1 MYFTLLTP
9 NSTPI
14 FKYIVWILGKIMEGL
29 FFVLDKIGIPN
40 IGIAIILF
48 TILVNVCMIPL
59 TYKQQKFSKLSLK
72 INPEIK
78 AIQKKYNGKK
88 DQDSMMKMQAET
100 QAVYAKYGVS
110 QAGSCVTLLIQF
122 PILIALYRV
131 IYQIPAYV
139 TKIGD
144 TFRVLAD
151 KIVATDGGAF
161 ITENTAELASV
172 KSAISMYSKNLTKE
186 GNLTNGIIDVLNRVS
201 TSDMA
206 QISEHYGLADASI
219 NGQQIL
225 STLDASGKVVT
236 KGLLDTY
243 NNFLGLNIVNSPLN
257 IIKESFASHAYLLM
271 IMAILIPLL
280 SGFTQ
285 WLSIKLAPNQ
295 PQPTGDNSQADSMA
309 QSMKTM
315 NVMMP
320 LMSVWF
326 AFSFPAGMGIYWIA
340 NAVVRIVLQICM
352 NKRIDKID
360 INELIEKNAEKS
372 KKKLEQIQANQERMQ
387 AYAAMNTRS
396 IQTKASY
403 VNKAE
408 LTDVD
413 ESAVTKPTEYAPGSM
428 AAKAN
433 MVSEFNK
440 RNSK

>member
-48 TILVNVCMIPL
+48 TIFVNVCLIPL

-72 INPEIK
+72 MNPEIK

-131 IYQIPAYV
+131 IYQVPAYV

-151 KIVATDGGAF
+151 KIVAADNGAF
-161 ITENTAELASV
+161 ITDNTAELASV
-172 KSAISMYSKNLTKE
+172 KSAISMYSKNLAKE

-206 QISEHYGLADASI
+206 QISDHYGLADCTI

-257 IIKESFASHAYLLM
+257 IIKESFTSHAYLLM

-280 SGFTQ
+280 SGFSQ
-285 WLSIKLAPNQ
+285 WLSIKLSPSQ
-295 PQPTGDNSQADSMA
+295 PQAAGDNSTADSMA

-326 AFSFPAGMGIYWIA
+326 AFTFPAGMGIYWTA
-340 NAVVRIVLQICM
+340 NAVVRIVLQIFM

-396 IQTKASY
+396 IQKKASY
-403 VNKAE
+403 VNNAASDDNDTQE
-408 LTDVD
+408 A
-413 ESAVTKPTEYAPGSM
+413 SKPSNYAPGSL

-433 MVSEFNK
+433 MVNEFNK

>member
-9 NSTPI
+9 NTTPI

-48 TILVNVCMIPL
+48 TIFVNVCLIPL

-72 INPEIK
+72 MNPEIK

-88 DQDSMMKMQAET
+88 DQDSMMRMQAET

-131 IYQIPAYV
+131 IYQVPAYV
-139 TKIGD
+139 TKIGA

-151 KIVATDGGAF
+151 KIVAADNGAF
-161 ITENTAELASV
+161 ITDNPAELASV
-172 KSAISMYSKNLTKE
+172 KSALGMYSKNLAKE

-206 QISEHYGLADASI
+206 QISDHYGLADATI

-225 STLDASGKVVT
+225 STLDASGKVVS

-243 NNFLGLNIVNSPLN
+243 NSFLGLNIVNSPIN
-257 IIKESFASHAYLLM
+257 IIKESFASHAYLLV
-271 IMAILIPLL
+271 IVAILIPLL

-285 WLSIKLAPNQ
+285 WLSIKLSPSQ
-295 PQPTGDNSQADSMA
+295 PQPAGDNSTADSMA

-326 AFSFPAGMGIYWIA
+326 AFTFPAGMGIYWTA
-340 NAVVRIVLQICM
+340 NAVVRIVLQVIM

-360 INELIEKNAEKS
+360 IDELIEKNAEKS
-372 KKKLEQIQANQERMQ
+372 QKKLEQIQVNQERMQ

-403 VNKAE
+403 VNNAASDDVQE
-408 LTDVD
+408 ETDK
-413 ESAVTKPTEYAPGSM
+413 KPSEYAPGSL
-428 AAKAN
+428 ASKAN
-433 MVSEFNK
+433 LVSEFNK

>member
-1 MYFTLLTP
+1 
-9 NSTPI
+9 
-14 FKYIVWILGKIMEGL
+14 MEGL

-48 TILVNVCMIPL
+48 TIFVNVCLIPL

-72 INPEIK
+72 MNPEIK

-88 DQDSMMKMQAET
+88 DQDSMMRMQAET

-131 IYQIPAYV
+131 IYQVPAYV

-151 KIVATDGGAF
+151 KIVAADNGVF
-161 ITENTAELASV
+161 ITENTAELSSV
-172 KSAISMYSKNLTKE
+172 KSAIQMYSKNLAKE

-201 TSDMA
+201 TSDMVK
-206 QISEHYGLADASI
+206 ISEHYGLADASI

-225 STLDASGKVVT
+225 STLDASGKVVS

-243 NNFLGLNIVNSPLN
+243 NSFLGINIVNTPIN
-257 IIKESFASHAYLLM
+257 IIKDSFASHAYL
-271 IMAILIPLL
+271 IVFMAILIPLL

-285 WLSIKLAPNQ
+285 WLSVKLSPSQ
-295 PQPTGDNSQADSMA
+295 PQPAGDNSTADSMA

-315 NVMMP
+315 NVMLP

-326 AFSFPAGMGIYWIA
+326 AFTFPAGMGIYWTA
-340 NAVVRIVLQICM
+340 NAVVRIVLQIIM

-360 INELIEKNAEKS
+360 IDELIEKNAEKS
-372 KKKLEQIQANQERMQ
+372 QKKLEQIQVNQERMQ

-396 IQTKASY
+396 IQKKASY
-403 VNKAE
+403 VNTAVSDAAE
-408 LTDVD
+408 
-413 ESAVTKPTEYAPGSM
+413 ETETSRSSDYAPGSL

>member
-48 TILVNVCMIPL
+48 TIFVNVCLIPL

-72 INPEIK
+72 MNPEIK

-131 IYQIPAYV
+131 IYQVPAYV

-144 TFRVLAD
+144 TFRVLANQ
-151 KIVATDGGAF
+151 IVATDNGAF

-172 KSAISMYSKNLTKE
+172 KSAISMYSKNLAKE

-206 QISEHYGLADASI
+206 QISEHYGLADCTI

-243 NNFLGLNIVNSPLN
+243 NNFLGLNIVNSPIN

-280 SGFTQ
+280 SGFSQ
-285 WLSIKLAPNQ
+285 WLSIKLSPSQ
-295 PQPTGDNSQADSMA
+295 PQAAGDNSTADSMA

-326 AFSFPAGMGIYWIA
+326 AFTFPAGMGIYWTA
-340 NAVVRIVLQICM
+340 NAVVRIVLQIFM

-396 IQTKASY
+396 IQKKASY
-403 VNKAE
+403 VNTAASDDKDIE
-408 LTDVD
+408 EVN
-413 ESAVTKPTEYAPGSM
+413 KPTNYAPGSL

-433 MVSEFNK
+433 MVNEFNK

>member
-1 MYFTLLTP
+1 M
-9 NSTPI
+9 
-14 FKYIVWILGKIMEGL
+14 
-29 FFVLDKIGIPN
+29 
-40 IGIAIILF
+40 
-48 TILVNVCMIPL
+48 
-59 TYKQQKFSKLSLK
+59 
-72 INPEIK
+72 
-78 AIQKKYNGKK
+78 
-88 DQDSMMKMQAET
+88 
-100 QAVYAKYGVS
+100 
-110 QAGSCVTLLIQF
+110 
-122 PILIALYRV
+122 
-131 IYQIPAYV
+131 
-139 TKIGD
+139 
-144 TFRVLAD
+144 
-151 KIVATDGGAF
+151 
-161 ITENTAELASV
+161 
-172 KSAISMYSKNLTKE
+172 
-186 GNLTNGIIDVLNRVS
+186 
-201 TSDMA
+201 
-206 QISEHYGLADASI
+206 
-219 NGQQIL
+219 
-225 STLDASGKVVT
+225 
-236 KGLLDTY
+236 
-243 NNFLGLNIVNSPLN
+243 N
-257 IIKESFASHAYLLM
+257 IIKESFASHAYLIV

-285 WLSIKLAPNQ
+285 WLSVKLAPNQ

-309 QSMKTM
+309 QSMKMM

-340 NAVVRIVLQICM
+340 NAVVRIILQILM

-360 INELIEKNAEKS
+360 INELIEQNKEKS

-408 LTDVD
+408 STDVD